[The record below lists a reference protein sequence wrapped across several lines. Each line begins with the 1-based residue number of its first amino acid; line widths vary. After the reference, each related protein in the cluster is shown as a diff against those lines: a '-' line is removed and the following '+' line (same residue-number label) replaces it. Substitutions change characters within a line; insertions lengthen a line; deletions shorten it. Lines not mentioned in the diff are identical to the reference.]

1 MGVDLSRFR
10 KTVRFPIVYR
20 LAWSFVQCTVFRYSP
35 RCAWAWRRVLLRL
48 FRARVASGVRIDPT
62 CIVYNPRNVSIG
74 RNCWI
79 GRANELYSVGSITI
93 EDNVALAQHVLLYAA
108 SHDLSDPL
116 FPTITAPI
124 VIRSQ
129 SWLAACTFV
138 GPGVT
143 IGEGAVLGARSSAFR
158 DLPPW
163 TVCVGT
169 PAKVIRPRILEKK
182 E

>member
-1 MGVDLSRFR
+1 MGVDLSKFR
-10 KTVRFPIVYR
+10 KTVHFPIVYR
-20 LAWSFVQCTVFRYSP
+20 LAWSLVQCTAFKYSP
-35 RCAWAWRRVLLRL
+35 RCAWSWRRLLLRL
-48 FRARVASGVRIDPT
+48 FRARVARGVRIDRT
-62 CIVYNPRNVSIG
+62 CIIFNPRNISIG

-79 GRANELYSVGSITI
+79 GPANELYSAGSITI
-93 EDNVALAQHVLLYAA
+93 EDNVALAQHVLLYTA

-169 PAKVIRPRILEKK
+169 PAKAIRPRILEKK